1 MQPSD
6 RIRVGFVSSFWWR
19 HTVGKLFRG
28 WVEHLDRDVFEVFV
42 YHLGT
47 RQDEVT
53 QSVALAADTYVNIQ
67 GLRAQVKRI
76 REDAPDV
83 LIYPEVGMDGAT
95 MALAATRLALF
106 NVFHGATR

>member
-1 MQPSD
+1 MRASD

-28 WVEHLDRDVFEVFV
+28 WVEHLDRDVFGVCVSF
-42 YHLGT
+42 GT

-76 REDAPDV
+76 REDAP
-83 LIYPEVGMDGAT
+83 MC
-95 MALAATRLALF
+95 
-106 NVFHGATR
+106 